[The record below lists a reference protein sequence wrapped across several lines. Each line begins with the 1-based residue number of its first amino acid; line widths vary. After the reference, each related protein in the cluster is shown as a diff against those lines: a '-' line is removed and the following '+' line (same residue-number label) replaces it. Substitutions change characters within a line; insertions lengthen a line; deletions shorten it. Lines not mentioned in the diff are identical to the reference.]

1 MVINEGLLTMKEAR
15 LSMGVGQHFFNI
27 HIRPKIPVIKI
38 GRQHYFRVDDLKFI
52 QEEIRKP
59 HPPDA
64 G

>member
-1 MVINEGLLTMKEAR
+1 MKEAR

-27 HIRPKIPVIKI
+27 HIRPKIPVVKI

-59 HPPDA
+59 RPPDA